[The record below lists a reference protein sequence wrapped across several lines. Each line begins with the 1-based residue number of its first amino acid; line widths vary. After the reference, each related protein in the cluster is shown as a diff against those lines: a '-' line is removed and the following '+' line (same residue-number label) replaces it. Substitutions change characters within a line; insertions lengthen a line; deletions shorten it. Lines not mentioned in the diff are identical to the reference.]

1 MKNEEN
7 KIIDNLYYDERSA
20 GGLVYKQE
28 NGKIFWLL
36 IKTVSNF
43 KSEKNKKREQ
53 DGAVY
58 KFPKGHLK
66 KDEFLK
72 EAALREVEEEGRV
85 KAKIV
90 IKLGSN
96 DYVIWDKEQKRK
108 IIKKVT
114 FFLMEYLSQSNLKY
128 YDTEMVLERDWFSF
142 DEAMKILAYDSEK
155 ILLKK
160 AKTQLDNILKNE
172 TSRKNN

>member
-1 MKNEEN
+1 MKNEIVEIN
-7 KIIDNLYYDERSA
+7 DGLYYDERSA

-28 NGKIFWLL
+28 NNKILWLL
-36 IKTVSNF
+36 IKTISSF
-43 KSEKNKKREQ
+43 TSEKNKKRES

-90 IKLGSN
+90 TKLGSN
-96 DYVIWDKEQKRK
+96 DYVIWDKEQKKK

-114 FFLMEYLSQSNLKY
+114 FFLMEYLGPSNLKY
-128 YDTEMVLERDWFSF
+128 YDTEMVLEREWFNLE
-142 DEAMKILAYDSEK
+142 EAVQKLAYDSEK
-155 ILLKK
+155 KLLKK
-160 AKTQLDNILKNE
+160 AKIELDKLLKPLC
-172 TSRKNN
+172 R

>member
-1 MKNEEN
+1 MEIN
-7 KIIDNLYYDERSA
+7 DGLYYDERSA
-20 GGLVYKQE
+20 GGLVYKLE
-28 NGKIFWLL
+28 NNKTFWLL
-36 IKTVSNF
+36 IKTISSF
-43 KSEKNKKREQ
+43 TSEKNKKREQ

-90 IKLGSN
+90 TKLGSN
-96 DYVIWDKEQKRK
+96 DYVIWDKEQKKK

-114 FFLMEYLSQSNLKY
+114 FFLMEYLGQSNLKY
-128 YDTEMVLERDWFSF
+128 YDTEMVLEREWFSF
-142 DEAMKILAYDSEK
+142 EEAVGKLAYDSEK

-160 AKTQLDNILKNE
+160 AKTELDKLIK
-172 TSRKNN
+172 K

>member
-1 MKNEEN
+1 MKNEVIEVN
-7 KIIDNLYYDERSA
+7 DGSYYDERSA

-28 NGKIFWLL
+28 NNKIFWLL
-36 IKTVSNF
+36 IKTISSF
-43 KSEKNKKREQ
+43 RSEKNKKKEHN
-53 DGAVY
+53 GAVY

-90 IKLGSN
+90 TKLGSN
-96 DYVIWDKEQKRK
+96 DYVIWDKEQKKK

-114 FFLMEYLSQSNLKY
+114 FFLMEYLEQSNLKY
-128 YDTEMVLERDWFSF
+128 YDTEMVLEREWFSF
-142 DEAMKILAYDSEK
+142 EEASQKLAYDSEK
-155 ILLKK
+155 TLLKK
-160 AKTQLDNILKNE
+160 AKLELDKIFK
-172 TSRKNN
+172 KQ